1 MVISS
6 IAKSLK
12 SKYVPFVPKA
22 RIYPKEIIGQVDIY
36 TNIFIVALYVT
47 TIIAK
52 NLNVQYRLYKLWYSH
67 KIV

>member
-12 SKYVPFVPKA
+12 SKYVPFVPEV

-36 TNIFIVALYVT
+36 THIFIVALYVT
-47 TIIAK
+47 TIIGK
-52 NLNVQYRLYKLWYSH
+52 NLNVQYR
-67 KIV
+67 